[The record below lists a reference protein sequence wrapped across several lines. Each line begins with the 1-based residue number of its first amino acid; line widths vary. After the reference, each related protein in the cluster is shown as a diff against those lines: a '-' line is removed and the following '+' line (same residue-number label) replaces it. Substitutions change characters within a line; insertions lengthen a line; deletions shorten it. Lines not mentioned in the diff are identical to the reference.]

1 MSLLQVA
8 GLNVSY
14 PAGDGMIRAVRDLTF
29 VLDAGGSLGIAGESG
44 SGKSQTALA
53 IMGLLPGNATIEG
66 SVRLDDEELIGQC
79 EETLCRLRGSK
90 MAMVFQDPMTALNPY
105 MSVGRQIGEVLEL
118 HQKMNAKTAADRSC
132 ELLQMVGIE
141 NATRRISSYPHEFS
155 GGQRQRVMIA
165 IALAC
170 RPRLLIADEPT
181 TALDVTV
188 QKQILELL
196 GSLCEELGTGLLMIS
211 HDLAVLSGLCGNL
224 IIMYAGM
231 TMESGRTRSVLSR
244 ARHPYTRALLETLA
258 GLHGDE
264 GRLPVIP
271 GEPPDFLHPPNGCP
285 FHPRCRHAFEPCD
298 KVDPSYR
305 FSSDSDEA
313 TAGYAACHLEQ
324 RL

>member
-1 MSLLQVA
+1 M
-8 GLNVSY
+8 N
-14 PAGDGMIRAVRDLTF
+14 
-29 VLDAGGSLGIAGESG
+29 
-44 SGKSQTALA
+44 
-53 IMGLLPGNATIEG
+53 
-66 SVRLDDEELIGQC
+66 
-79 EETLCRLRGSK
+79 
-90 MAMVFQDPMTALNPY
+90 
-105 MSVGRQIGEVLEL
+105 VGRQIGEVLEL
-118 HQKMNAKTAADRSC
+118 HQKMNPKTAADRSC

-196 GSLCEELGTGLLMIS
+196 GSLCEELGTGLLLIS

-285 FHPRCRHAFEPCD
+285 FHPRCKHAFEPCD